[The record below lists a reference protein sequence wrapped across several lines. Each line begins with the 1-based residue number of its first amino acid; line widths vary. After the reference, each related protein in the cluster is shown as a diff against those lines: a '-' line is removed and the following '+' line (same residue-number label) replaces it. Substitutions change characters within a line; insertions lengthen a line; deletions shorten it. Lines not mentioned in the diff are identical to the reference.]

1 MKRKIVFL
9 KAPADTKHRNKF
21 LTPGK
26 LYRAKEA
33 EGFGDKVFYMRNDAK
48 SDFFL
53 QETDVELYGW
63 EPVYNTDIAVGVGAL
78 IIVAGLAFW
87 ILSLMQ

>member
-9 KAPADTKHRNKF
+9 KAPSDIKYRNVF

-26 LYRAKEA
+26 LYRAKEEKA
-33 EGFGDKVFYMRNDAK
+33 FREKVFYLKNDKK

-63 EPVYNTDIAVGVGAL
+63 EPIYNTDIAVGVAAL
-78 IIVAGLAFW
+78 IICAGLAFW
-87 ILSLMQ
+87 ILYLIQ